1 MKGKKSFLTL
11 LIVGVVVVLF
21 CLPGSVFA
29 KGPSPPIVGE
39 NEKLIGPLLKGV
51 IIVGWRPYLV
61 WDEVNEEFVE
71 TGFGDAEAFL
81 MLEGKLY
88 PGIVD
93 KDVPEETDGGD
104 GFLQNIAA
112 DITDWKLPCQI
123 VEDYDMGIC
132 PDSRAVIAYEKD
144 VSNFNII
151 EDAVNMGLYYLEL
164 THKHILYCNVKV
176 SFIIP
181 KK

>member
-1 MKGKKSFLTL
+1 MKRKKSFLTL
-11 LIVGVVVVLF
+11 LMVGVVVVLL

-29 KGPSPPIVGE
+29 KGPNPPTVGE

-51 IIVGWRPYLV
+51 LIVGWRPYL
-61 WDEVNEEFVE
+61 DIEGNE
-71 TGFGDAEAFL
+71 TNSGNAEAFL
-81 MLEGKLY
+81 LLEGKLY

-104 GFLQNIAA
+104 GFLDNTSA
-112 DITDWKLPCQI
+112 DIPEWKLPCKI

-132 PDSRAVIAYEKD
+132 PDSRAVIAEEKD

-151 EDAVNMGLYYLEL
+151 EDVVSMGLPGDFTYR
-164 THKHILYCNVKV
+164 HILYCDVKV